1 LRTEFLEYR
10 IYYMKLT
17 SKISFTLGIRTL
29 ILVLM
34 LGFAMSFLQ
43 TYIDFKNRRAE
54 VNASI
59 ESIIDASKDSAKN
72 AVWNLDNDLAALV
85 IKGLTYFNH
94 FSYVAILDECDN
106 VLAQSNDKE
115 LEQFNKVLSFF
126 LVPNI
131 KEYIVPLTESNSSKV
146 SAGELPIE
154 SGKMLVRINI
164 HSSLSDVYERA
175 VRTFIISLAGYIFI
189 SFTLVLL
196 YHFSLAAPLMR
207 LASRFERVNT
217 SSFTEQSISK
227 LRGHESDEFSKII
240 DSANDLLGRIA
251 SSQTLLTQRSQRF
264 RLILDTAPAIIYS
277 LDNEGKFV
285 FANKATASFYGFSIF
300 ELKGKLASEIIQP
313 VDPALMEVL
322 NKFIMD
328 NSRQMN
334 LIFEAYDSQKVK
346 CVMEMSLVKF
356 HTYDGQSILVV
367 GNDVTKRVVAE
378 EKIENLAYCDSLTN
392 LPNRNKVYE
401 ILNAQNIAVSNS
413 QYQVAILADLDQ
425 FKRINDT
432 LSHSVGDQLIIK
444 LAERLSTEFQ
454 DIGFVARLGADEFLL
469 HSEQLSSNREI
480 ANSTAFELA
489 EKLRKCV
496 NREIDIGFH
505 SYNLSASL
513 GVVVFKPGF
522 ETADEILQYADT
534 AMYESKK
541 AGRNCSTL
549 FIDKMATEAAKLLKL
564 ERDIST
570 AIIKDEFFFVLQ
582 PLISSVTMEVTSAE
596 ALIRWQRDDK
606 IVAPDD
612 FIPFL
617 EESALII
624 DVGDKMLTKVC
635 EFLVQLKQQ
644 GLLAASFK
652 IAVNISGKQLSKSN
666 FIDKVTNVLR
676 KYQIAG
682 HYLEFEITESVAL
695 DNLKD
700 TINKINQ
707 LKKIGI
713 SFSLDDFGT
722 GYSSLSHLKD
732 LPVDKLKIDQS
743 FINDINVDK
752 QDENLVKSILQ
763 LAVNLGIVTVAE
775 GVETKEQV
783 EWLKENGS
791 MLLQGYYFSRP
802 ILPAEFV
809 DKYLTPSIQ

>member
-1 LRTEFLEYR
+1 
-10 IYYMKLT
+10 MKLT
-17 SKISFTLGIRTL
+17 SKISFTLGVRTL
-29 ILVLM
+29 ILVLL

-59 ESIIDASKDSAKN
+59 ESIIDASKDSANN
-72 AVWNLDNDLAALV
+72 AVWKLDNDLAALV

-106 VLAQSNDKE
+106 VLAESNEKE
-115 LEQFNKVLSFF
+115 LEQTNRVLSFF
-126 LVPNI
+126 LIPDFREVT
-131 KEYIVPLTESNSSKV
+131 VPLIQTDSSQNSFAA
-146 SAGELPIE
+146 SADE
-154 SGKMLVRINI
+154 SGKMVVRINI
-164 HSSLSDVYERA
+164 HSSLSDVYDRA
-175 VRTFIISLAGYIFI
+175 VRTFIISLTGYIVI
-189 SFTLVLL
+189 SFALVLL
-196 YHFSLAAPLMR
+196 YHFMLAAPLMR

-217 SSFTEQSISK
+217 SSITEQSISK
-227 LRGHESDEFSKII
+227 LKGHESDEFSKII
-240 DSANDLLGRIA
+240 DSANALLGRIA
-251 SSQTLLTQRSQRF
+251 SGQILLTQRSQRF
-264 RLILDTAPAIIYS
+264 RLILDTAPAVIYS
-277 LDNEGKFV
+277 LDNKGKFV
-285 FANKATASFYGFSIF
+285 FANKATASFYGYSIF
-300 ELKGKLASEIIQP
+300 DLKGKLASEIIEP
-313 VDPALMEVL
+313 VDASLMKVL
-322 NKFIMD
+322 NKFLSD
-328 NSRQMN
+328 NARQMSKVVD
-334 LIFEAYDSQKVK
+334 AYDSHKMK
-346 CVMEMSLVKF
+346 CVMEMSFVKF

-367 GNDVTKRVVAE
+367 GNDVTKRVEAE

-401 ILNAQNIAVSNS
+401 RLNAQDVAVSNS

-432 LSHSVGDQLIIK
+432 LSHSVGDQLIVK
-444 LAERLSTEFQ
+444 LSERLSTEFK

-469 HSEQLSSNREI
+469 LSEQVSSNRAI
-480 ANSTAFELA
+480 ASTTAFELA

-496 NREIDIGFH
+496 NREIDIGLH
-505 SYNLSASL
+505 RYNLSASL

-541 AGRNCSTL
+541 SGRNCSTL
-549 FIDKMATEAAKLLKL
+549 FQDEMATEAAELLKL
-564 ERDIST
+564 ERDISS
-570 AIIKDEFFFVLQ
+570 AIFKDEFFFVLQ
-582 PLISSVTMEVTSAE
+582 PLVSSVTMEVTSAE
-596 ALIRWQRDDK
+596 ALIRWQRDDT
-606 IVAPDD
+606 VVPPNQ

-624 DVGDKMLTKVC
+624 DVGEKMLSKVC
-635 EFLVQLKQQ
+635 EFLAQMKSEKRLPN
-644 GLLAASFK
+644 SFK
-652 IAVNISGKQLSKSN
+652 IAVNISGKQLSEVN
-666 FIDKVTNVLR
+666 FIEKVTNVLR

-700 TINKINQ
+700 TIKKINE
-707 LKKIGI
+707 LKQIGI

-732 LPVDKLKIDQS
+732 LPVDKLKIDRS

-752 QDENLVKSILQ
+752 QDENLVKSIIQ

-775 GVETKEQV
+775 GVETVQQV
-783 EWLKENGS
+783 NWLKENGN

-802 ILPAEFV
+802 ILPNDFIE
-809 DKYLTPSIQ
+809 KYLAPSTEPLE

>member
-1 LRTEFLEYR
+1 
-10 IYYMKLT
+10 MKLT

-29 ILVLM
+29 ILVLV
-34 LGFAMSFLQ
+34 LGFSMSFLQ

-72 AVWNLDNDLAALV
+72 AVWNLDNDLGALV

-106 VLAQSNDKE
+106 MLAESNDTDA
-115 LEQFNKVLSFF
+115 EQFNKVLSFF
-126 LVPNI
+126 NVPNI
-131 KEYIVPLTESNSSKV
+131 KEYIVPLAESDSSQV
-146 SAGELPIE
+146 SRTELPLE
-154 SGKMLVRINI
+154 FGKMLVRINI

-175 VRTFIISLAGYIFI
+175 VTTFIISLAGYIFI

-207 LASRFERVNT
+207 LASRFERVNL
-217 SSFTEQSISK
+217 SSFTEQSIRK
-227 LRGHESDEFSKII
+227 LKGHESDEFSKII

-251 SSQTLLTQRSQRF
+251 SGQTLLTQRSQRF

-285 FANKATASFYGFSIF
+285 FANKATASFYGFSLF
-300 ELKGKLASEIIQP
+300 DLKGKLASETIQP
-313 VDPALMEVL
+313 VDPSLMEVL
-322 NKFIMD
+322 NKFIAD
-328 NSRQMN
+328 NSRQMSKI
-334 LIFEAYDSQKVK
+334 LEAYDSQKIK

-356 HTYDGQSILVV
+356 HTYEGQSILVV
-367 GNDVTKRVVAE
+367 GNDVTKRVEAE
-378 EKIENLAYCDSLTN
+378 EKIEHLAYCDSLTN

-401 ILNAQNIAVSNS
+401 RLNAKNITLSNS

-432 LSHSVGDQLIIK
+432 LSHSVGDQLIVK
-444 LAERLSTEFQ
+444 LADRLSTEFD

-480 ANSTAFELA
+480 AKTTAFELA

-496 NREIDIGFH
+496 NRGIDIGLH
-505 SYNLSASL
+505 HYNLSASL

-549 FIDKMATEAAKLLKL
+549 FIDKMATDAAKLLKL

-570 AIIKDEFFFVLQ
+570 AIFKDEFFFVLQ
-582 PLISSVTMEVTSAE
+582 PLISSVTMEISSAE
-596 ALIRWQRDDK
+596 ALIRWQRDDT

-635 EFLVQLKQQ
+635 EFLAQLKQR
-644 GLLAASFK
+644 GLLTNSFK
-652 IAVNISGKQLSKSN
+652 IAVNISGKQLLESN

-676 KYQIAG
+676 KHQIAG

-695 DNLKD
+695 GNLKD

-707 LKKIGI
+707 LKEIGI

-732 LPVDKLKIDQS
+732 LPVDKLKIDRS

-763 LAVNLGIVTVAE
+763 IAVNLGIVTVAE

-783 EWLKENGS
+783 EWLTENGS
-791 MLLQGYYFSRP
+791 MLLQGYYFSQP

-809 DKYLTPSIQ
+809 DKYLTPTIK

>member
-1 LRTEFLEYR
+1 
-10 IYYMKLT
+10 MKLT
-17 SKISFTLGIRTL
+17 SKISFTLGVRTL

-34 LGFAMSFLQ
+34 LGLVMSFLQ

-54 VNASI
+54 VNSSI

-94 FSYVAILDECDN
+94 FSYVAILDENDN
-106 VLAQSNDKE
+106 VLAESNKDQ
-115 LEQFNKVLSFF
+115 LEQSNKVLSFF

-131 KEYIVPLTESNSSKV
+131 REYVVPLSIAELSPVN
-146 SAGELPIE
+146 ANELPLG
-154 SGKMLVRINI
+154 SGKMRIRINI
-164 HSSLSDVYERA
+164 HSSLNDVYDRA
-175 VRTFIISLAGYIFI
+175 VVTFIISLAGYIVI
-189 SFTLVLL
+189 SFALGLL
-196 YHFSLAAPLMR
+196 YHLSLAAPLMR

-227 LRGHESDEFSKII
+227 LKGHGSDEFGKII

-251 SSQTLLTQRSQRF
+251 SGQILLTQRSQRF

-285 FANKATASFYGFSIF
+285 FANKATALFYGYSIF
-300 ELKGKLASEIIQP
+300 DLKGKLASEIIEP
-313 VDPALMEVL
+313 VDSALMEVL
-322 NKFIMD
+322 NTFLDD

-334 LIFEAYDSQKVK
+334 KVFEAYDSQKNK
-346 CVMEMSLVKF
+346 CVMEMSFVKF

-367 GNDVTKRVVAE
+367 GNDVTKRVEAE

-401 ILNAQNIAVSNS
+401 KLNSQEVTISNS

-432 LSHSVGDQLIIK
+432 LSHSVGDQLIVK
-444 LAERLSTEFQ
+444 LAERLTIEFK

-469 HSEQLSSNREI
+469 HSEQLSNNREI
-480 ANSTAFELA
+480 ANTTAFELA
-489 EKLRKCV
+489 EKLRRCI
-496 NREIDIGFH
+496 NREIDIGLH
-505 SYNLSASL
+505 RYNLSASL

-541 AGRNCSTL
+541 SGRNCSTL
-549 FIDKMATEAAKLLKL
+549 FIDKMATEAAELLKL
-564 ERDIST
+564 ERDISN
-570 AIIKDEFFFVLQ
+570 AIFKDEFFFVLQ

-596 ALIRWQRDDK
+596 ALIRWQCDDT
-606 IVAPDD
+606 IVAPNN

-617 EESALII
+617 EESAMII
-624 DVGDKMLTKVC
+624 EVGDKMLTKVC
-635 EFLVQLKQQ
+635 EFLVQLKQR
-644 GLLAASFK
+644 GLLTASFK
-652 IAVNISGKQLSKSN
+652 IAVNISGKQLSEAN
-666 FIDKVTNVLR
+666 FIDKVTTVLR

-700 TINKINQ
+700 TINKINE
-707 LKKIGI
+707 LKQIGI

-802 ILPAEFV
+802 ILPNEFIE
-809 DKYLTPSIQ
+809 KYLISKDEVTTLSQR